1 MRDVDEGTG
10 IGESGDVYNGSGD
23 EEAGKNGISKEK

>member
-1 MRDVDEGTG
+1 MRDVDERTG
-10 IGESGDVYNGSGD
+10 IGESRGVYNGSGD

>member
-1 MRDVDEGTG
+1 MRDGDKRTG
-10 IGESGDVYNGSGD
+10 IGQSEGVYNGSGD